1 MDPLY
6 IYNAKLVIIIAL
18 NTLHHFLVYFFIFSV
33 LLHRYNIIETD
44 WYLYTRDGALH
55 LFLVMATKLKS
66 LFIARLT
73 VLAGVFYAGR
83 RHEQRRHILTRNG
96 LYIQRILYFQGKV
109 HHHNIKQWNTVCQ

>member
-1 MDPLY
+1 MDPLH

-18 NTLHHFLVYFFIFSV
+18 KTLHHFLVYLFIYFSV

-44 WYLYTRDGALH
+44 WYLYTGDGALH

-73 VLAGVFYAGR
+73 VLAGVF
-83 RHEQRRHILTRNG
+83 
-96 LYIQRILYFQGKV
+96 
-109 HHHNIKQWNTVCQ
+109 